1 MECKIKKYSIHTEFP
16 VVKSVKKKEVA
27 VHLKR

>member
-16 VVKSVKKKEVA
+16 VVKSVKKGSP